1 MAAPG
6 DSRPTCAVAMDSDE
20 NSDKYANLLEILSS
34 ASAHLRLLPRLQWQ
48 DVNAVSQA
56 ILTDL
61 STSTAT
67 NGNQCDAPRSLLQSI
82 VDTDM
87 ASNDISDSPAHPVT
101 PSPPVSQL
109 HVRRP
114 SWLRPVIALCL
125 QVRQA
130 CKRQRQQTLR
140 QHATSNTAAMAGRMA
155 QKRAVPGPALT
166 SAAPARSES
175 SLPPQHL
182 GTGEARVEAGP
193 KTLATS
199 FNSLTATMTMPV
211 SDAEGAVRLAAA
223 ATHAEDRIF
232 AKAPLDPSLEMWL
245 RTQSRL
251 QPPVRCHQ
259 PQVQPQLSRRVR
271 VKKMSPIS
279 PTVSVAWDKPHLQ
292 QHPTTTRMA
301 NVARR
306 QPLEPLSQLS
316 TAQVAGIYAAAK
328 AAAKAAATAR
338 STATRQEM
346 QVTVHQLPQVP
357 QQQEQHLGY
366 MPIQLQQQQKR
377 SGARRR
383 LFFEDNDS
391 R

>member
-6 DSRPTCAVAMDSDE
+6 DSRPTCAVATDGDQ
-20 NSDKYANLLEILSS
+20 NSDKYASLLESLSS
-34 ASAHLRLLPRLQWQ
+34 GSAHLSSLPRLHWQ
-48 DVNAVSQA
+48 DVNAVSQV
-56 ILTDL
+56 ILADL
-61 STSTAT
+61 SSTTAT
-67 NGNQCDAPRSLLQSI
+67 NGNQYDAPSCLLHSI
-82 VDTDM
+82 VGIDM
-87 ASNDISDSPAHPVT
+87 ASNDTSHSPAQPVT

-109 HVRRP
+109 HVSRP

-130 CKRQRQQTLR
+130 CQRHQRQTLR
-140 QHATSNTAAMAGRMA
+140 QHATSNTEVVASTMA
-155 QKRAVPGPALT
+155 QKHIVPGPDVT
-166 SAAPARSES
+166 SGAPARSDS

-182 GTGEARVEAGP
+182 GTEEARVEAGP
-193 KTLATS
+193 KTFTTS
-199 FNSLTATMTMPV
+199 LNTLTAITTMPM
-211 SDAEGAVRLAAA
+211 SDAEGGARLAAA

-232 AKAPLDPSLEMWL
+232 AKAPLDPNLEMWL

-251 QPPVRCHQ
+251 QPPVQCYK

-271 VKKMSPIS
+271 VKRMSPIS

-292 QHPTTTRMA
+292 QHLRTTRMG
-301 NVARR
+301 NVAGR
-306 QPLEPLSQLS
+306 QTLEPLSQLS

-338 STATRQEM
+338 TTATRQNM
-346 QVTVHQLPQVP
+346 QVTV

-366 MPIQLQQQQKR
+366 MPTQIQQQQKR

-383 LFFEDNDS
+383 LFFEDDDS
-391 R
+391 Q